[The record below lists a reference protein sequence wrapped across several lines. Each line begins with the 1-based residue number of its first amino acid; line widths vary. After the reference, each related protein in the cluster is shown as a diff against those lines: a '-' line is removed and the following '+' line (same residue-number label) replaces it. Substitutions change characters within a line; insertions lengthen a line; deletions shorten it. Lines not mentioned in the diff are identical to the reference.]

1 MSVTPRMNTI
11 SMHHTRSAVIPASV
25 VINGMRYVDNGTA
38 FQFNVTNA
46 TNSVRTTPM
55 VGKAK
60 ISRVTTVLAS

>member
-11 SMHHTRSAVIPASV
+11 SMHHTRSAVNPASV
-25 VINGMRYVDNGTA
+25 VLDGMWYVDNGTA

-60 ISRVTTVLAS
+60 ISRATMVLAS

>member
-11 SMHHTRSAVIPASV
+11 SMHHTRSAVISASV

-60 ISRVTTVLAS
+60 ISTVTTVLAS

>member
-1 MSVTPRMNTI
+1 MSVTPRMYTI
-11 SMHHTRSAVIPASV
+11 SMQHTKSAVIPPSV

-46 TNSVRTTPM
+46 TNSVCTTPM

-60 ISRVTTVLAS
+60 TSRVTTVLAS